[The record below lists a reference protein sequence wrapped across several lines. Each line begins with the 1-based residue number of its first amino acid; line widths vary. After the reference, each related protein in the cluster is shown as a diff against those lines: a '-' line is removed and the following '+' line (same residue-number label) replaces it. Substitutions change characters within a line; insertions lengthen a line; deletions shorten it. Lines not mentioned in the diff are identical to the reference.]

1 MTDLP
6 TQRDFEDF
14 SAWTGRD
21 VLAPDGDRLGA
32 VELIFLDEATSVPEW
47 VLVRL
52 EDADAASFVPL
63 AGASVEEEAI
73 RVEHDRERIAAA
85 PSLEVEDTLT
95 VTECRRLYDHYGLAY
110 SQEESPTV
118 LPEGAAP
125 ATEERP
131 RLRKYV
137 GSPVPSAED
146 DAVKANTEVG
156 DSTTGD
162 ADSAELSTADADV
175 DMPETK
181 GTGPAEPTPA
191 RIAPSPPRA
200 IPPEGGFQAQQAA
213 EESGGPLALLR
224 KRPALP
230 ITLAGGIAALIG
242 FLILRK
248 RR

>member
-1 MTDLP
+1 M
-6 TQRDFEDF
+6 
-14 SAWTGRD
+14 
-21 VLAPDGDRLGA
+21 
-32 VELIFLDEATSVPEW
+32 
-47 VLVRL
+47 
-52 EDADAASFVPL
+52 
-63 AGASVEEEAI
+63 
-73 RVEHDRERIAAA
+73 
-85 PSLEVEDTLT
+85 
-95 VTECRRLYDHYGLAY
+95 
-110 SQEESPTV
+110 
-118 LPEGAAP
+118 
-125 ATEERP
+125 
-131 RLRKYV
+131 
-137 GSPVPSAED
+137 PSAED
-146 DAVKANTEVG
+146 DAVKANTEIG